1 MTKIREILLTP
12 ILSYTLH
19 IIQTFPYLYIEDVWL
34 TGLLRAEL
42 GIEPVGVTVNTA

>member
-1 MTKIREILLTP
+1 MEKTEIFAYNFVDT
-12 ILSYTLH
+12 ST
-19 IIQTFPYLYIEDVWL
+19 IQTFPYLYIEDVWL